1 MADAMTIMYEDRLR
15 TPDKPA
21 DVVPFLEA
29 YIAKKEEEI
38 AEIEQMVS
46 RYEQRRL
53 KEERAYQAM
62 SSLRKLLS
70 GRKPAHHLAV
80 EYIHYIKQ
88 PMERARLLRNEIER
102 ARALR
107 DSVVP
112 EAAKLSELESFRY

>member
-1 MADAMTIMYEDRLR
+1 VADAMMITNEDRLR
-15 TPDKPA
+15 APHKPA

-46 RYEQRRL
+46 RYEERRL
-53 KEERAYQAM
+53 KEERAYQSM

-70 GRKPAHHLAV
+70 GKKPTHHLAV

-88 PMERARLLRNEIER
+88 PMERVRLLRLEIER
-102 ARALR
+102 ARELR
-107 DSVVP
+107 DSSAP
-112 EAAKLSELESFRY
+112 AATKLSELESFR

>member
-1 MADAMTIMYEDRLR
+1 MIITNEDRLR
-15 TPDKPA
+15 MPHKPA

-46 RYEQRRL
+46 RYEKRRL
-53 KEERAYQAM
+53 KEERAYQSM

-88 PMERARLLRNEIER
+88 PMERARLLRQEIER

-107 DSVVP
+107 DSSAP
-112 EAAKLSELESFRY
+112 ESSKLSELDSFR

>member
-1 MADAMTIMYEDRLR
+1 MTIMNEERLSSA
-15 TPDKPA
+15 PHKPA

-46 RYEQRRL
+46 RYEERRL

-88 PMERARLLRNEIER
+88 PMERARMLRHEIER

-107 DSVVP
+107 DSAVP
-112 EAAKLSELESFRY
+112 EAAKLSELESFR

>member
-1 MADAMTIMYEDRLR
+1 MTITNEDRLKV
-15 TPDKPA
+15 PHKPA

-29 YIAKKEEEI
+29 FIAKKEEEI

-46 RYEQRRL
+46 RYEKRRL
-53 KEERAYQAM
+53 QEERAYQAM

-88 PMERARLLRNEIER
+88 PMERARLLRHEIER

-107 DSVVP
+107 DSSAP
-112 EAAKLSELESFRY
+112 ETSKLSELESFR